1 MPIIIR
7 EHPTLVTPIN
17 GVAFA
22 VHAAGSISTDITAEL
37 AELFLAG
44 PLFRLAE
51 DDEIPD
57 ELKPKAA
64 PVKEPTETEAQKKK
78 RLKAEAE
85 QKAKLEAEQKAQAE
99 ADEQKAKD
107 EADAKAKE
115 EADAKAAEEAEAAR
129 LAAEANNN
137 QDGGAG
143 NGEQSE
149 PDVF

>member
-51 DDEIPD
+51 DEEIPD

-64 PVKEPTETEAQKKK
+64 PVKEPTETAAQKKL

-85 QKAKLEAEQKAQAE
+85 QKAKEEAEAKAKAE
-99 ADEQKAKD
+99 AEQKAKD
-107 EADAKAKE
+107 EADAKEKE
-115 EADAKAAEEAEAAR
+115 EAEAKVAEEAEAAR
-129 LAAEANNN
+129 KAAEANNN
-137 QDGGAG
+137 QDGGAR

>member
-37 AELFLAG
+37 AEQFLAG

-85 QKAKLEAEQKAQAE
+85 QKAKEEAEAKAKAE
-99 ADEQKAKD
+99 AEQKAKD

>member
-85 QKAKLEAEQKAQAE
+85 QKAKEEAEAKAKAEAEQK
-99 ADEQKAKD
+99 DKD

>member
-1 MPIIIR
+1 M
-7 EHPTLVTPIN
+7 
-17 GVAFA
+17 
-22 VHAAGSISTDITAEL
+22 HAAGSISAEVTQ
-37 AELFLAG
+37 EQVDSFLLV
-44 PLFRLAE
+44 PSFRLAE

-57 ELKPKAA
+57 ELKPKTA

-85 QKAKLEAEQKAQAE
+85 QKAKEEAEAKAKAE
-99 ADEQKAKD
+99 ADQKAKD
-107 EADAKAKE
+107 EADAE
-115 EADAKAAEEAEAAR
+115 AKAAEEAEAAR
-129 LAAEANNN
+129 LAAEGNNN